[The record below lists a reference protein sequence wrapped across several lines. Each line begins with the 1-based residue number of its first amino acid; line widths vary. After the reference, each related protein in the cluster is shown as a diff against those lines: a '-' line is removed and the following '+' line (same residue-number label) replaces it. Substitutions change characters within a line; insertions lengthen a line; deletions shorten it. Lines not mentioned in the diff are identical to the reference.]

1 MAVMLRA
8 HHFQRALQRT
18 KLLALQH
25 AADHLGLLDRQ
36 RRQVGDGA
44 LPDALALANA
54 LAQQDRGRGAPVGD
68 DVDVHG
74 RNMPDSRPSS
84 PESSRR
90 IHGYTHGPARAPI
103 APKTLPYRD
112 FIG

>member
-36 RRQVGDGA
+36 CREVGYGA

-54 LAQQDRGRGAPVGD
+54 FTQQDGWRRPAVGN

-74 RNMPDSRPSS
+74 RDVCDSRPSTLS
-84 PESSRR
+84 HCAAYMGTIENSS
-90 IHGYTHGPARAPI
+90 
-103 APKTLPYRD
+103 
-112 FIG
+112 